1 MVHEVWNVFMHVCVS
16 LRFPATSPQTA
27 LSCDTAPLTWL
38 SRYLQHSVAGQCSP
52 VKPHVLSQHHG
63 AGPRVHAILRVQHLK
78 HTAVLLRLRA
88 QTLSA
93 PPPPGAVPRGRAAR
107 APRAPLLPPSPP
119 RSGTAA
125 QRAAAPPC
133 PRLAGGQS
141 QEATCG
147 ARLRR
152 PIGAFSRG
160 DVTRSAAGPAGR
172 LSVPHAVLAPGPCR
186 PPRRPSQHGGRAASP
201 LRPISAGGRAQRG
214 GRRPSGVP
222 MGARRG
228 RGFGGGGGKGV
239 KFLEGA
245 AGPAAGR
252 GSGAAG
258 PRRRHESQE
267 QEADPRG
274 EAQRPARA
282 EGLAGLDPSQL
293 LRDLSA
299 QPRCL
304 QGAARPGGC

>member
-16 LRFPATSPQTA
+16 LQFPATSTQTA
-27 LSCDTAPLTWL
+27 LSCDTALLTWL

-63 AGPRVHAILRVQHLK
+63 AGPRVHAILWVQHLK

-152 PIGAFSRG
+152 PIGAFSGLTSRG
-160 DVTRSAAGPAGR
+160 APRGPPGASRCLTPCSRRVPAGHRAVLPNMAAAPLPRFVQSAPGGGHSAAE
-172 LSVPHAVLAPGPCR
+172 
-186 PPRRPSQHGGRAASP
+186 
-201 LRPISAGGRAQRG
+201 
-214 GRRPSGVP
+214 
-222 MGARRG
+222 GARAECQWER
-228 RGFGGGGGKGV
+228 GGGGAS
-239 KFLEGA
+239 A
-245 AGPAAGR
+245 AA
-252 GSGAAG
+252 
-258 PRRRHESQE
+258 
-267 QEADPRG
+267 
-274 EAQRPARA
+274 
-282 EGLAGLDPSQL
+282 
-293 LRDLSA
+293 
-299 QPRCL
+299 
-304 QGAARPGGC
+304 AARG

>member
-1 MVHEVWNVFMHVCVS
+1 MHVCVS
-16 LRFPATSPQTA
+16 LQFPATSTQTA

-93 PPPPGAVPRGRAAR
+93 PPPPRGRTSGTRSTSTAR
-107 APRAPLLPPSPP
+107 SSPPAESPTKRYRRTARRGSPMPAPR
-119 RSGTAA
+119 
-125 QRAAAPPC
+125 
-133 PRLAGGQS
+133 
-141 QEATCG
+141 
-147 ARLRR
+147 RR
-152 PIGAFSRG
+152 PIAGGDVWRQAPAANRSFLPG

-293 LRDLSA
+293 L
-299 QPRCL
+299 
-304 QGAARPGGC
+304 